1 MWNRR
6 VQSRVPPGAGLSFDA
21 VPEAV
26 RRWLAAVALHVAVLS
41 AAACGRRPE
50 SVGDRPPSEEP
61 PASFV
66 HTMVVIEGDQEAPPF
81 LLDRF
86 EVTNAQFEEFLQ
98 ATGHAW
104 PNGDPRTWN
113 LALRTLRRREES
125 EHPVVC
131 VTLKD
136 AHAYARW
143 AGKRL
148 PSFREWVR
156 AANRR
161 GRSDYPWG
169 PWPPQQFYTNSLPT
183 RLFSSAPVGAFPTGA
198 SESRV
203 HDIVGN
209 VWEWTDTIPDL
220 WSEDET
226 VARKSVLLYS
236 WFPEVLPGL
245 GTAVKPE
252 RLLLDQG
259 DPIWFPD
266 LIRGLDS
273 RPEILV
279 RLNPPVR
286 VPYTGT
292 AHLVVG
298 GSFRSGI
305 VSNFKPA
312 ELAGEIIYE
321 ELERGILSIQLL
333 EPGEWR
339 DDVGIRC
346 ARDIGPG
353 EVQAFVDALVQ
364 APPGK
369 RDRIEAALLLMGS
382 ERVREHLRDID
393 VRDRDLAARIETLRE
408 QSTAKR

>member
-1 MWNRR
+1 
-6 VQSRVPPGAGLSFDA
+6 
-21 VPEAV
+21 
-26 RRWLAAVALHVAVLS
+26 
-41 AAACGRRPE
+41 
-50 SVGDRPPSEEP
+50 
-61 PASFV
+61 
-66 HTMVVIEGDQEAPPF
+66 MVVIEGDEEAPPF

-98 ATGHAW
+98 ATRHPW
-104 PNGDPRTWN
+104 PHGDPRTWN
-113 LALRTLRRREES
+113 LATRKLNRREES

-131 VTLKD
+131 VTLND
-136 AHAYARW
+136 AYAYARW

-148 PSFREWVR
+148 PTFREWVR

-161 GRSDYPWG
+161 GRADYPWG

-209 VWEWTDTIPDL
+209 VWEWTDTVPDL

-226 VARKSVLLYS
+226 IARKSVLLYS
-236 WFPEVLPGL
+236 WFPDVLPGL
-245 GTAVKPE
+245 GTSVKPE
-252 RLLLDQG
+252 RLFLDQS

-266 LIRGLDS
+266 VIRGLDS
-273 RPEILV
+273 RPEKLV

-286 VPYTGT
+286 VPYTGS

-305 VSNFKPA
+305 VSNFKPS
-312 ELAGEIIYE
+312 ELAGDLIYE
-321 ELERGILSIQLL
+321 GLERDILSIQLL
-333 EPGEWR
+333 EPAEWR

-353 EVQAFVDALVQ
+353 EVKAFVDAL
-364 APPGK
+364 ARARPSK

-382 ERVREHLRDID
+382 DLVRDYLKHVD

-408 QSTAKR
+408 QLTSKR